1 MTVIDTCLAV
11 ITELCMLWIFFSGS
25 LYSLIKIDIFV
36 CDPKLKVVYILIPFK
51 FLPFIDI

>member
-1 MTVIDTCLAV
+1 M
-11 ITELCMLWIFFSGS
+11 MWIFFSGS

-36 CDPKLKVVYILIPFK
+36 CDTKLKVVYILIPFK